1 MIDFWILKIII
12 LDFTTPFVKNAK
24 TPYFGSDENS
34 RNDHK
39 NRFFLG
45 KFTNALKISEKS
57 KNYKSDDF

>member
-1 MIDFWILKIII
+1 MTIVESFLDRFLDYQIII

-39 NRFFLG
+39 NPFFR
-45 KFTNALKISEKS
+45 KVHK
-57 KNYKSDDF
+57 